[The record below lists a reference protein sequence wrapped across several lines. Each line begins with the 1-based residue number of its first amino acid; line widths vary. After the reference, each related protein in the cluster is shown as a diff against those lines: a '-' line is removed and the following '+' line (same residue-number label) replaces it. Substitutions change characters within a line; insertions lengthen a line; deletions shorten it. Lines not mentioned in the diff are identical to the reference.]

1 MMVGGFFY
9 IAVDTE
15 INTEDLFRRM
25 KRASILPY
33 NLGTNFNSQV
43 LSIWKR

>member
-1 MMVGGFFY
+1 MMVGGFFN

-15 INTEDLFRRM
+15 INTEDLFRRT

-43 LSIWKR
+43 LPIWKR